1 MGPKWVW
8 VLGNVSKYDS
18 SLLWDTGLQS
28 FIANTRTVENSS
40 DVIIS
45 DAKVVP
51 EKLRIQDSAIK
62 PLLLW
67 SQQ

>member
-1 MGPKWVW
+1 MG
-8 VLGNVSKYDS
+8 LGPGKYDS